1 MLETLVRTNRICSR
15 LFQVYD
21 LLSGEEKK
29 KESLQKRTK
38 ILKYKKPLKEL
49 ISEKKTKKISEKKVR
64 VFIITNLIKQ
74 NSINLYNLYQDLLRI
89 KVLNRQISI
98 IKLRKNF

>member
-1 MLETLVRTNRICSR
+1 M
-15 LFQVYD
+15 
-21 LLSGEEKK
+21 
-29 KESLQKRTK
+29 
-38 ILKYKKPLKEL
+38 KYKKPLKEL
-49 ISEKKTKKISEKKVR
+49 ISEKKTKRVRKKVR

-98 IKLRKNF
+98 INLRKRYFKN

>member
-1 MLETLVRTNRICSR
+1 MK
-15 LFQVYD
+15 
-21 LLSGEEKK
+21 LSGEEKK
-29 KESLQKRTK
+29 NKESLQKEQK
-38 ILKYKKPLKEL
+38 LKYKKPLKEL
-49 ISEKKTKKISEKKVR
+49 ISEKKTKRVRKKVR

-98 IKLRKNF
+98 FKLRKIV